1 MGVTERIA
9 ELLQTLPEREIA
21 EVLDFAEYL
30 AARRQHRQPAVGDTG
45 FLNAIVGLQIDA
57 PSDYSTHFA
66 GRVTGAN
73 GWQT

>member
-30 AARRQHRQPAVGDTG
+30 AARRLRNRKSEGTSG
-45 FLNAIVGLQIDA
+45 FLDAVAGLQIEA
-57 PSDYSTHFA
+57 PADYSTHFSD
-66 GRVTGAN
+66 GLYDNRP
-73 GWQT
+73 